1 MAKINIIVPIYKVEK
16 YLCRCVNSILVQTLS
31 DYELILNDDGSSDN
45 CSCICDEYASKDSRV
60 IVIHKSNGGLSDAR
74 NVGIDW
80 SFFYSSS
87 VWITFLDS
95 DDWVHPKYLEYL
107 YTVAMMT
114 NCKVSVCG
122 YQKTKGD
129 AFFEP
134 DDSFNYKIMDVE
146 IFYCQGDLSFI
157 VAWGKLYKKELFE
170 NLRYPVNKLHEDE
183 YVTYKILF
191 SLNQIA
197 LVQHNFYFY
206 FYNEDSI
213 TANWS
218 PKRLDSLEALR
229 NQIVFFQDNGYVRA
243 YNKSIINAAMN
254 ISKNYIQIN
263 ETECI
268 IGKEKYKKILSS
280 ELKSIFRYKGAKRIL
295 PFTQYQYLYEIAYP
309 KLMKYYWCMKS
320 LKSKIIRIIKY
331 QLLVLLF

>member
-1 MAKINIIVPIYKVEK
+1 MKNMLINITVPIYNVEK
-16 YLCRCVNSILVQTLS
+16 YINRCIESVISQTQENF
-31 DYELILNDDGSSDN
+31 ELILVDDGSPDN
-45 CSCICDEYASKDSRV
+45 CGMICDNCAEKDSRV
-60 IVIHKSNGGLSDAR
+60 VVIHKSNGGLSDAR

-80 SFFYSSS
+80 SFLYSSS
-87 VWITFLDS
+87 EWITFLDS
-95 DDWVHPKYLEYL
+95 DDWIHPNYLEHL

-122 YQKTKGD
+122 YLKTKGE

-146 IFYCQGDLSFI
+146 SFYCQGDLSFI

-229 NQIVFFQDNGYVRA
+229 NQIVFFQDNGYERA
-243 YNKSIINAAMN
+243 YNQAILNVAMN
-254 ISKNYIQIN
+254 ISKNYIQLN

-268 IGKEKYKKILSS
+268 NGKEKYKNILSS
-280 ELKSIFRYKGAKRIL
+280 ELKSIFCYKGAKEIL
-295 PFTQYQYLYEIAYP
+295 PFTHYRYLYEIAYP
-309 KLMKYYWCMKS
+309 NLMKCYWYLQSIKTK
-320 LKSKIIRIIKY
+320 LKDN
-331 QLLVLLF
+331 